1 MKEKKKVRLIRGVCQ
16 LLFFVIAPG
25 LYSAAFGGV
34 RSIAEQLHS
43 GQLLKLN
50 TFISLAIVLCLYTII
65 FGRFFCGYA
74 CAFGSFGD
82 FIHEV
87 SSKIQKKIR
96 KKVWK
101 MPVSL
106 RRKLQ
111 YIKYILLIGIL
122 VTCFLGIYSKI
133 GLYDPWEIFGSF
145 TKLKFAINGRYIA
158 LVLLGLIVIGM
169 LLEERFFCQFLCPM
183 GAVFALLPVMPF
195 SVISKLPE
203 ECATGCN
210 ACQNICPASLDLS
223 ENSGECIHCM
233 ECVSICPKK
242 NAGISWR
249 RFKGNEILF
258 TLIKAAVLFAVCYM
272 WI

>member
-1 MKEKKKVRLIRGVCQ
+1 M
-16 LLFFVIAPG
+16 FFVIAPG

-133 GLYDPWEIFGSF
+133 GLYDPWEIFGEGNAQSGQF
-145 TKLKFAINGRYIA
+145 RTKSRQKFRSD
-158 LVLLGLIVIGM
+158 VLM
-169 LLEERFFCQFLCPM
+169 HQ
-183 GAVFALLPVMPF
+183 
-195 SVISKLPE
+195 
-203 ECATGCN
+203 
-210 ACQNICPASLDLS
+210 
-223 ENSGECIHCM
+223 
-233 ECVSICPKK
+233 
-242 NAGISWR
+242 
-249 RFKGNEILF
+249 
-258 TLIKAAVLFAVCYM
+258 
-272 WI
+272 